1 MKSTRERFGVELG
14 LLGKRTMT
22 NDANL
27 CEYKRGREPEKERE
41 REKAQR
47 AIYSTDQEGCIYPP
61 SVGLLMHTWKST
73 PR

>member
-27 CEYKRGREPEKERE
+27 CEYKRGRETEKESERE
-41 REKAQR
+41 RA
-47 AIYSTDQEGCIYPP
+47 
-61 SVGLLMHTWKST
+61 
-73 PR
+73 